1 MQKIILIVGDSG
13 SGKDFVMNIANM
25 YPGISV
31 VKRYISR
38 GPRDGEDNSISSI
51 FSVPIDVIK
60 GLDYYYEGAEAGRYY
75 GIKKSDLEEVLNNGM
90 SAMVVCPN
98 YENYLQM
105 CRDFP
110 ELIVPI
116 FVFRGYED
124 SELENWRQSLR
135 DRGSS
140 QEEIENRE
148 KKRDKYF
155 RELYVEHTV
164 DYASNVILNLYGLT
178 TPEDIML
185 QIEGLC
191 EKNDIDLV
199 VQEVGSIRK

>member
-38 GPRDGEDNSISSI
+38 DSREGEASFSSI
-51 FSVPIDVIK
+51 FSVPIEEIQS
-60 GLDYYYEGAEAGRYY
+60 LDYYYEGAEQGRYY

-90 SAMVVCPN
+90 SPMVVCPN
-98 YENYLQM
+98 YKNYLQI

-110 ELIVPI
+110 AKVVPI
-116 FVFRGYED
+116 FIYRGYDD
-124 SELENWRQSLR
+124 SELDNWRQSLV

-140 QEEIENRE
+140 QEEIEKRE

-155 RELYVEHTV
+155 RELYVEHT
-164 DYASNVILNLYGLT
+164 DLYASNVILNLYGLT

-191 EKNDIDLV
+191 EKNDIDIFSK
-199 VQEVGSIRK
+199 EKESKRK

>member
-25 YPGISV
+25 YPGIEV

-38 GPRDGEDNSISSI
+38 DSRNGEESFSSV
-51 FSVPIDVIK
+51 FSVPIEVIK

-75 GIKKSDLEEVLNNGM
+75 GIKKSDLEDVLNNGM
-90 SAMVVCPN
+90 SPMVVCPN
-98 YENYLQM
+98 YKNYLEL

-110 ELIVPI
+110 ELVVPI
-116 FVFRGYED
+116 FVYRGYED
-124 SELENWRQSLR
+124 SELEAWRQSLR

-140 QEEIENRE
+140 QEEIDKRE

-155 RELYVEHTV
+155 RELYVEHT
-164 DYASNVILNLYGLT
+164 DEYASNVILNLYGLT
-178 TPEDIML
+178 TPEDIMI

-191 EKNDIDLV
+191 EKNDIDILNN
-199 VQEVGSIRK
+199 EFGSLGK